1 MGNYRVYVYAIC
13 KNERAFAARWM
24 QSMREADGVYVLD
37 TGSTDGTPEAL
48 TELGAQV
55 TCEEITPWR
64 FDTARN
70 RSLELVPADADICVC
85 TDLDEY
91 FTPGWREQVE
101 SAWAEG
107 AQQLRYP
114 YVWSFNADGS
124 EGTFFYADK
133 MHARQG
139 FEWIHPVHEVL
150 RYTGGGEAQR
160 ALCQG
165 MRLEHHPDTQK
176 SRAQYLPLLEL
187 AVQEAPQDDR
197 SLHYLGREYLFHQRW
212 NDCIATLKRHL
223 ALPSATWRDERC
235 ASMRY
240 IARAYGARGNAYE
253 QECYLLRAASEAP
266 HLREPWLD
274 LARMYYARQNW
285 PGVAYACERAL
296 QIADRPRTYMT
307 EPESFGALPW
317 DLLSIAC
324 YQLEQYSRAAQAARE
339 ALRLAPQDA
348 RIAENVRLMEEKVG
362 CGGEE

>member
-1 MGNYRVYVYAIC
+1 M
-13 KNERAFAARWM
+13 
-24 QSMREADGVYVLD
+24 
-37 TGSTDGTPEAL
+37 
-48 TELGAQV
+48 
-55 TCEEITPWR
+55 
-64 FDTARN
+64 
-70 RSLELVPADADICVC
+70 
-85 TDLDEY
+85 
-91 FTPGWREQVE
+91 
-101 SAWAEG
+101 
-107 AQQLRYP
+107 
-114 YVWSFNADGS
+114 
-124 EGTFFYADK
+124 
-133 MHARQG
+133 
-139 FEWIHPVHEVL
+139 
-150 RYTGGGEAQR
+150 
-160 ALCQG
+160 
-165 MRLEHHPDTQK
+165 
-176 SRAQYLPLLEL
+176 
-187 AVQEAPQDDR
+187 QEAPQDDR

-253 QECYLLRAASEAP
+253 QECYLLRAAGEAP

-324 YQLEQYSRAAQAARE
+324 YQLEQYPRAAQAARE

-348 RIAENVRLMEEKVG
+348 RIAENVRLMEEKVE
-362 CGGEE
+362 CGAEE